1 MRVVLDA
8 SAAVRLIMR
17 MEDALVLADRLDEAS
32 LVLVPGLFRT
42 EVANALWKY
51 VRAEQLSADN
61 AVRRLDEALAL
72 PDAEVPDS
80 ELLTEALASACRTS
94 HPVYDQLYVILARRH
109 AASLLTR
116 DRRLAKLAGR
126 FGVGLVQ

>member
-1 MRVVLDA
+1 MRLVLDA

-17 MEDALVLADRLDEAS
+17 MDDALWLADRLDGAS

-51 VRAEQLSADN
+51 VRAGQLSADG
-61 AVRRLDEALAL
+61 ALRRLDEALAL
-72 PDAEVPDS
+72 GDAEIPDAD
-80 ELLTEALASACRTS
+80 LLTEALASACRTS

-109 AASLLTR
+109 AARLLTR
-116 DRRLAKLAGR
+116 DRRLAELAGHL
-126 FGVGLVQ
+126 GVELVL

>member
-1 MRVVLDA
+1 VRFVLDA

-17 MEDALVLADRLDEAS
+17 MDDALWLADRLDGAS

-51 VRAEQLSADN
+51 VRAGQLSADD
-61 AVRRLDEALAL
+61 ALRRLDEALAL
-72 PDAEVPDS
+72 GDAEVPDAD
-80 ELLTEALASACRTS
+80 LLTEALASACRTG

-109 AASLLTR
+109 AARLLTR
-116 DRRLAKLAGR
+116 DRRLAELAGQL
-126 FGVGLVQ
+126 GVELVL

>member
-1 MRVVLDA
+1 VRLVLDA

-17 MEDALVLADRLDEAS
+17 MDDALLLADQLDGAS

-61 AVRRLDEALAL
+61 ALRRLDEALAL
-72 PDAEVPDS
+72 SDAEIPDS
-80 ELLTEALASACRTS
+80 ELLTEALDSACKTG

-109 AASLLTR
+109 AARLLTR
-116 DRRLAKLAGR
+116 DRRLAELAGQL
-126 FGVGLVQ
+126 GVGLVS

>member
-1 MRVVLDA
+1 MRLVLDA

-17 MEDALVLADRLDEAS
+17 MDDALVLADRLEKAS

-72 PDAEVPDS
+72 HDAEVPDA
-80 ELLTEALASACRTS
+80 ELLTEALASACQTG

-116 DRRLAKLAGR
+116 DRRLSTLAEQL
-126 FGVGLVQ
+126 GVGLVP